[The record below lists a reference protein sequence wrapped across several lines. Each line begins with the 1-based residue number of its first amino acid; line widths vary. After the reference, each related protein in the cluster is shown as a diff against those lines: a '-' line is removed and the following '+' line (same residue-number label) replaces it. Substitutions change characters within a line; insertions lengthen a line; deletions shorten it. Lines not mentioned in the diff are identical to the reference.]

1 MGMLEQKLNVNR
13 MEDAMKR
20 SMTIMATMVF
30 IICAVNCYAQSSAG
44 SVDETFAKAT
54 RWLQQEKLSITKTAT
69 QAFVNNCIVVEG
81 EGLPSKDA
89 SSPGQKRL
97 TALRA
102 AEVVAYRRLAEL
114 LDGVTIAG
122 DTMTRDLALRYDV
135 VRVAVSGF
143 VKGAQVVYRE
153 YNEKEE
159 TALVLVKI
167 GMKGPSSYGEMVY
180 SKIIKEASTSGELL
194 LQKEKKQFT
203 APKPA
208 ILEASYDGLII
219 DATEYGFRPALI
231 NRVFTLKGEVLY
243 DPAKVQEKILVEHG
257 CGDYT
262 NSVEKARSALQT
274 RGAQNPM
281 VIKAAGTVN
290 PADLKVADDDAVK
303 IFSANQKANFLS
315 NAKVAF
321 VLK

>member
-1 MGMLEQKLNVNR
+1 
-13 MEDAMKR
+13 MKR
-20 SMTIMATMVF
+20 GIAIVAAVIFMV
-30 IICAVNCYAQSSAG
+30 CAVNCYAQSPGGLA
-44 SVDETFAKAT
+44 DETFAKAT
-54 RWLQQEKLSITKTAT
+54 QWLRQEKLSITKTAA
-69 QAFVNNCIVVEG
+69 QAFINNYIIVEG

-89 SSPGQKRL
+89 STLGQKRL

-114 LDGVTIAG
+114 LDGVAIAG
-122 DTMTRDLALRYDV
+122 DSTTRDLALKYDV
-135 VRVAVSGF
+135 VRVSVTGF
-143 VKGAQVVYRE
+143 VKGAQTIYRE

-159 TALVLVKI
+159 TALVLLRA
-167 GMKGPSSYGEMVY
+167 GMTGPGSYGEMVY
-180 SKIIKEASTSGELL
+180 SKIIKEASASGELL
-194 LQKEKKQFT
+194 LQKEKKQFI

-219 DATEYGFRPALI
+219 DATEQSFRPALI

-243 DPAKVQEKILVEHG
+243 DPSKVQEKTLVEHG
-257 CGDYT
+257 CGDYA

-274 RGAQNPM
+274 RGTQNPL

-290 PADLKVADDDAVK
+290 PSDLKVGDDDAVK
-303 IFSANQKANFLS
+303 IFSADQKANFLGT
-315 NAKVAF
+315 AKVAF